1 MPQALIIGAGDG
13 LSASL
18 ARLLAREGYGVA
30 LAARTPARLAALAAE
45 CGAAGVNI
53 LGVQVF
59 PGIEAVTDELVLSTP
74 DTWEV
79 PEIRELVARS
89 GGRSVSAAPCTEAA
103 LTDQPTRYVQAAR
116 AILDRPTSF
125 PEVVAAL
132 FDADV
137 EATGAAQDVMDMS
150 VGEVQVQIRRTAPFT
165 ATATEHAR
173 GTAMAE
179 LVSDVLGREPHPRPA
194 VAIPASRRLGA
205 GTGPEYVVQ
214 GHSVVATIDEVTVG
228 VATVLPADPDDPD
241 GPGVHPVELEVDP
254 AWQRRGIGT
263 RLLSDSA
270 RLATTLGAEAV
281 LLTTRSDD
289 QAVMP
294 MVMASGLRARIRMA
308 GDVLT
313 VRIGV
318 RDLRP
323 LALRR
328 PDHTGVTPS

>member
-1 MPQALIIGAGDG
+1 MLWRVRATLPERPGA
-13 LSASL
+13 
-18 ARLLAREGYGVA
+18 
-30 LAARTPARLAALAAE
+30 LAALAAE

-59 PGIEAVTDELVLSTP
+59 PGVEAVTDELVLSTP
-74 DTWEV
+74 EAWTADDLGA
-79 PEIRELVARS
+79 LVERA
-89 GGRSVSAAPCTEAA
+89 GGTSVVAGQCTEAA

-116 AILDRPTSF
+116 AVLDRPASF

-137 EATGAAQDVMDMS
+137 EATGPTQDVMDMT
-150 VGEVQVQIRRTAPFT
+150 VGDVQVQIRRTAPFT
-165 ATATEHAR
+165 ATEHAR
-173 GTAMAE
+173 GMAMAE
-179 LVSDVLGREPHPRPA
+179 LVSDVLGREQPARPA
-194 VAIPASRRLGA
+194 VAVAASRRLGG
-205 GTGPEYVVQ
+205 GTGPSYGVE
-214 GHSVVATIDEVTVG
+214 GTSVVARIDDVTVG
-228 VATVLPADPDDPD
+228 VATVLPATDEE
-241 GPGVHPVELEVDP
+241 PGVHAVDLEVDA
-254 AWQRRGIGT
+254 AWQRQGIGT

-281 LLTTRSDD
+281 LLTTRADN

-294 MVMASGLRARIRMA
+294 MVMASGLRGRIRMA

-323 LALRR
+323 LSTAR
-328 PDHTGVTPS
+328 P